1 MINEKEIIIF
11 IRKYNAEYKTE
22 SKRITING
30 LHHFHID
37 RLGINGNNLLLKRY
51 IAGTLFITG
60 YIDIDEIQFMYF
72 CDDNNKIVKFDNL
85 EF

>member
-1 MINEKEIIIF
+1 MINEKTVRTF
-11 IRKYNAEYKTE
+11 VHRYNTDYKTDI
-22 SKRITING
+22 KNITING

-37 RLGINGNNLLLKRY
+37 KLGVNGKKLLLKRY

-60 YIDIDEIQFMYF
+60 YIDIDEIQVMYF
-72 CDDNNKIVKFDNL
+72 CDDNNEIVTFDNL